1 MNTLATTFQ
10 MLATAETES
19 ATASP
24 FSLLIPIVLVGGLF
38 YLFILMP
45 QRRRQ
50 KKSREMQASIG
61 IGDEI
66 RTIGG
71 IVGTIVGQDDQTFTL
86 DLGASTMRVIKRAVA
101 ERMEAEPTMDDR
113 E

>member
-1 MNTLATTFQ
+1 
-10 MLATAETES
+10 
-19 ATASP
+19 
-24 FSLLIPIVLVGGLF
+24 
-38 YLFILMP
+38 
-45 QRRRQ
+45 
-50 KKSREMQASIG
+50 MQASIG

-86 DLGASTMRVIKRAVA
+86 DLGSSTMRVIKRAVA
-101 ERMEAEPTMDDR
+101 ERMEAEATTDDK